1 MWRRGGAKGSPG
13 RAKRAPPQ
21 GRQPVCTIESA
32 VKTEIITD
40 AIFRSIESGKLELV
54 DWKG

>member
-1 MWRRGGAKGSPG
+1 MIEDYVDAVLK
-13 RAKRAPPQ
+13 

-40 AIFRSIESGKLELV
+40 AIFRSIESGKLEPV
-54 DWKG
+54 VWER